1 MYENALFLIFTAW
14 AVVFALMSFLWLIGK
29 VIRNYSIVDMGW
41 GLCISTAAI
50 IYFVLG
56 DGYPVRKAIFA
67 FMATVWGWRLSYF
80 ILVTRVL
87 TGHEDP
93 RYSAFRTEYG
103 EKVDRK
109 FFTNVFQ
116 FQGALGTAL
125 SLPFIFP
132 ALNASTAIH
141 PLEIFGLVF
150 FAISVLGESISD
162 SQLADFKLNPLNRG
176 KVCDVGLWRYSRHPN
191 YFFEWSVWVSF
202 GLVSLASPW
211 GWIGLLSPIVMF
223 LLLTQIT
230 GIPLNE
236 EGQLKS
242 KGQAYREYRERT
254 SSFFP
259 WFPKK

>member
-14 AVVFALMSFLWLIGK
+14 AVVFALMSVLWLLGK
-29 VIRNYSIVDMGW
+29 IFHNYSIVDMGW

-50 IYFVLG
+50 IYFILG

-93 RYSAFRTEYG
+93 RYTAFRTEYG

-116 FQGALGTAL
+116 FQGILGIAL

-132 ALNASTAIH
+132 ALNASMIIH

-150 FAISVLGESISD
+150 FAVSVLGESIAD
-162 SQLADFKLNPLNRG
+162 SQLADFKLDPLNRG
-176 KVCDVGLWRYSRHPN
+176 KVCDAGLWKFSRHPN
-191 YFFEWSVWVSF
+191 YFFEWLVWVSF

-223 LLLTQIT
+223 LLLTQVT

-242 KGQAYREYRERT
+242 KGDAYREYQEKT